1 MTKPVKKTPV
11 ILSAALLATLGLGQA
26 ASADTS
32 DSVFSAQDL
41 DRGYMAAAS
50 EGQCGE
56 GKCGEGKCGE
66 DGEKDD
72 EGKCGEGKCGGT
84 SV

>member
-41 DRGYMAAAS
+41 ERGYMATAS
-50 EGQCGE
+50 E
-56 GKCGEGKCGE
+56 GKCGEGKCGEDGE